1 MRKID
6 DDNSP
11 FVKYKLKIIAT
22 KFNNLNG
29 CFCYDQLCLE
39 VLFLLDRLFIP
50 FPSFSHP
57 DFVSLSSLVH
67 SAPAVA
73 IVVE

>member
-39 VLFLLDRLFIP
+39 VLFRWT
-50 FPSFSHP
+50 
-57 DFVSLSSLVH
+57 LSSFLSPL
-67 SAPAVA
+67 SAILTLLAYLL
-73 IVVE
+73 